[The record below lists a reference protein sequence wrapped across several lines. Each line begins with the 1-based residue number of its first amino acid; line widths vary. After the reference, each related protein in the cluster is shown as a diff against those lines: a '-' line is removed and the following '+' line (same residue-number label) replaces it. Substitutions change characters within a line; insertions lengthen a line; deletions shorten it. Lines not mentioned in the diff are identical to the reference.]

1 MKHNKDITQRC
12 VHQSKMK
19 GKYIKKMSYIHK
31 EEKGKCYTMY
41 EFRTPAGSSVKSW

>member
-1 MKHNKDITQRC
+1 MQD
-12 VHQSKMK
+12 
-19 GKYIKKMSYIHK
+19 KYIKKMYYVHK